1 MAILPGFLKYRSL
14 VVILSNFASKSK
26 LFAGSFIVIME
37 KRIKNMRYYETWG
50 RFHPKSLSFKA
61 KGEEM

>member
-14 VVILSNFASKSK
+14 VVILRNFASKSK
-26 LFAGSFIVIME
+26 LLAGSFIVIME

-61 KGEEM
+61 KGKEM